1 MKKIGILSLV
11 LLLSIALPLFSEEG
25 FSSIFDTP
33 IEVQED
39 SNSINVIG
47 KISTGMSYFP
57 SLDHEI
63 GAIASF
69 TGELQFTHPTLEGAT
84 KHARN
89 NQIAQILYKI
99 FRKNINFSTLAKSDL
114 IDITLCVDQFMNP
127 GTKKGTIVFIAT
139 VVAELIKQDNKRDT

>member
-1 MKKIGILSLV
+1 MSLRLV
-11 LLLSIALPLFSEEG
+11 EKSNVECVAYANPLYA
-25 FSSIFDTP
+25 
-33 IEVQED
+33 
-39 SNSINVIG
+39 
-47 KISTGMSYFP
+47 K
-57 SLDHEI
+57 
-63 GAIASF
+63 SF
-69 TGELQFTHPTLEGAT
+69 TDWTHYFRFGGTKPAILHFKHIDKYKYVHATGKTYTHPTLEGAT